1 MKSAQMRAVNPDI
14 VRAEPSKTA
23 QNPNSPDWA
32 RVIADFTP
40 RDGREEAE
48 RRAMLALIAQHGDAL
63 LCRDF
68 ELAHMTSS
76 AIIVSR
82 DRKRTLM
89 AFHKIYQSWAWTG
102 GHNDGEGDFLAV
114 ALREAREE
122 TGIRTLTPLHDGP
135 ASVEVLPVWAHVR
148 RGAWVPSHLH
158 LNVSFLF
165 EADER
170 EPLRIAEDENSAVGW
185 IPVAQLAQYVSE
197 PTMLPIYERLIVRAN
212 D

>member
-1 MKSAQMRAVNPDI
+1 MNSAQMRAVNPDI
-14 VRAEPSKTA
+14 VRAESSKTA
-23 QNPNSPDWA
+23 QNPNIPAWA
-32 RVIADFTP
+32 RVIADFIP

-63 LCRDF
+63 LSRDF

-76 AIIVSR
+76 SMIVNH
-82 DRKRTLM
+82 DRTRVLM

-102 GHNDGEGDFLAV
+102 GHNDGEGDFLSV

-122 TGIRTLTPLHDGP
+122 TGIRTLTPLGGGP
-135 ASVEVLPVWAHVR
+135 ASVEVLPVWAHVK

-158 LNVSFLF
+158 LNVSWLL

-170 EPLRIAEDENSAVGW
+170 EPLRVAADENSAVGW

-197 PTMLPIYERLIVRAN
+197 PTMLPIYARLIGRAN

>member
-1 MKSAQMRAVNPDI
+1 MKSAQPRAVNPDI
-14 VRAEPSKTA
+14 VRAESSQTA
-23 QNPNSPDWA
+23 PNPNIPDWA

-68 ELAHMTSS
+68 ELAHFTSS

-82 DRKRTLM
+82 DRQRTLM

-102 GHNDGEGDFLAV
+102 GHNDGERDFQAV

-122 TGIRTLTPLHDGP
+122 TGIRTLTPLRGGP
-135 ASVEVLPVWAHVR
+135 SSIEVLPVWAHVK

-158 LNVSFLF
+158 LNVSYLF

-170 EPLRIAEDENSAVGW
+170 EPLRIAADENSAVGW

-197 PTMLPIYERLIVRAN
+197 PTMLPIYMRLIDRAN

>member
-1 MKSAQMRAVNPDI
+1 MKSAQPRAVNPDI
-14 VRAEPSKTA
+14 VRAESSQTA
-23 QNPNSPDWA
+23 PNPNIPDWA

-68 ELAHMTSS
+68 ELAHFTSS

-82 DRKRTLM
+82 DRQRTLM

-102 GHNDGEGDFLAV
+102 GHNDGERDFQAV

-122 TGIRTLTPLHDGP
+122 TGIRTLTPLRGGP
-135 ASVEVLPVWAHVR
+135 SSIEVLPVWAHVK

-158 LNVSFLF
+158 LNVSYLF

-170 EPLRIAEDENSAVGW
+170 EPLRIAADENSAVGW

-197 PTMLPIYERLIVRAN
+197 PTMLPIYMRLIDRAN
-212 D
+212 N

>member
-1 MKSAQMRAVNPDI
+1 MKSAQPRAVNPDI
-14 VRAEPSKTA
+14 VRAESSQTA
-23 QNPNSPDWA
+23 PNPNIPDWA
-32 RVIADFTP
+32 RVIADFAP

-102 GHNDGEGDFLAV
+102 GHNDGERDFQAV

-122 TGIRTLTPLHDGP
+122 TGIRTLTPLRGGP
-135 ASVEVLPVWAHVR
+135 SSIEVLPVWAHVK
-148 RGAWVPSHLH
+148 RGAWVPRHLH
-158 LNVSFLF
+158 LNVSYLF

-170 EPLRIAEDENSAVGW
+170 EPLRIAADENSAVGW

-197 PTMLPIYERLIVRAN
+197 PTMLPIYMRLIDRAN